1 MKITEEKYFEAQLQK
16 IYPSPENQMK
26 MSKKKTYEV
35 VDFMLGFIESAD
47 YMVIDDM
54 ENDLTIE
61 GRSLIKKL
69 FLIDSVHAEFGVE
82 ILKMFFGNGFWTQ
95 DAVLKRKIKK
105 IVKSVEK

>member
-16 IYPSPENQMK
+16 IYPSPENQKK

-95 DAVLKRKIKK
+95 DAVLKKKIKK